1 MAHFTQALK
10 TILDRT
16 FGGKIAALAV
26 GAGMHGPEIGRLIRE
41 KAPVT
46 AEKLEKLLTAC
57 DADTDRALLVH
68 AAVRDFVGKH
78 EYKAR
83 FTGSTEPSESLLRE
97 DLGGPVFRAH
107 FPIDPR
113 AEQVL
118 RYLVNNVQSNGDIE
132 DALKLLGKF
141 LELPSLELLKPASGG
156 GSAHFHD
163 TIRHDA
169 TPLQHAA
176 QEHHEP

>member
-41 KAPVT
+41 EAPVT

-68 AAVRDFVGKH
+68 AAVRDFVGEK

-83 FTGSTEPSESLLRE
+83 FTGTEPTESVLRE

-141 LELPSLELLKPASGG
+141 LELPSLEPVKPKLSSGG
-156 GSAHFHD
+156 GSAFYD
-163 TIRHDA
+163 TIRHDT
-169 TPLQHAA
+169 TPSQHAA
-176 QEHHEP
+176 QEHQEP

>member
-10 TILDRT
+10 TVLDRS
-16 FGGKIAALAV
+16 FAGKQSAMAAASEMQQADISKLVRDA
-26 GAGMHGPEIGRLIRE
+26 
-41 KAPVT
+41 APLT

-57 DADTDRALLVH
+57 ETDEDRALLVH
-68 AAVRDFVGKH
+68 AAVRDFVGER

-83 FTGSTEPSESLLRE
+83 FAGTETSESVLRE
-97 DLGGPVFRAH
+97 NLGGPVFRAH

-141 LELPSLELLKPASGG
+141 LELPTLELLKPTSGG
-156 GSAHFHD
+156 GFPHD

-169 TPLQHAA
+169 MPSQHAA
-176 QEHHEP
+176 QEHQEP

>member
-10 TILDRT
+10 TVLDRS
-16 FGGKIAALAV
+16 FAGKQSAMAAASDMQQADISKLVRDA
-26 GAGMHGPEIGRLIRE
+26 
-41 KAPVT
+41 APLT